1 VIGWSVARSVAGA
14 VAGDAGA
21 GLPLPGDLAELGRRA
36 EEAVVAYTRLEPA
49 APLPTPEAVG
59 RASWA
64 HANLALLREMLAPVT
79 GKLDASTA
87 KLPGPARALA
97 GGAVGAEIGAVVG
110 YLGRRVLGQYEV
122 ALVAGE
128 PPPPRLL
135 LVAPNLREAAEKL
148 DAPLEP
154 LLAWVMVHEVT
165 HAVQF
170 GSVPWLR
177 PHLGGLVSELLA
189 MAELQAESTA
199 DGGGLLPDLG
209 NLRALVE
216 RAKEGGLVAV
226 AGPEH
231 AALLD
236 RVQGTMALIEGHA
249 EHVMDAAGA
258 GLVDD
263 LPKLRAGLERRRA
276 ERSPLT
282 ALLQKLLG
290 LDLKL
295 RQYQEGKA
303 FCDQVVAIAGIDGLN
318 RAFARAENLPATAEL
333 ADPLGWLARTEMRAL
348 RA

>member
-1 VIGWSVARSVAGA
+1 MIGWGVARSVAGA
-14 VAGDAGA
+14 VAGDGGA
-21 GLPLPGDLAELGRRA
+21 GLPLPGDLPDLGRRA
-36 EEAVVAYTRLEPA
+36 EAAVVAYTLLRPA
-49 APLPTPEAVG
+49 GPLPVPEAVG
-59 RASWA
+59 RAPWA

-79 GKLDASTA
+79 GKLEASSS
-87 KLPGPARALA
+87 KLPGPARAVL
-97 GGAVGAEIGAVVG
+97 GGVVGAEIGAVLG
-110 YLGRRVLGQYEV
+110 YMGRRVLGQYEV

-148 DAPLEP
+148 DVPLEP

-189 MAELQAESTA
+189 AAELRA
-199 DGGGLLPDLG
+199 DDEGTGGLPDLSDLRGLIERAKDGGLL
-209 NLRALVE
+209 
-216 RAKEGGLVAV
+216 AV
-226 AGPEH
+226 TGPEN
-231 AALLD
+231 ADLLD
-236 RVQGTMALIEGHA
+236 RMQGTMALIEGHA

-258 GLVDD
+258 GLVED

-276 ERSPLT
+276 ERSPLA

-295 RQYQEGKA
+295 RQYKEGKA
-303 FCDQVVAIAGIDGLN
+303 FCDEVVAIAGIDALN
-318 RAFARAENLPATAEL
+318 RAWARPENLPRTAEL
-333 ADPLGWLARTEMRAL
+333 RDPLGWLARTEMRGLGAG
-348 RA
+348 